1 MKSLAEQMSV
11 YSAYHRNPVNKAIHF
26 VFVPAIVWTLMIAFG
41 LVDLFS
47 VGALTFTLAHALV
60 VPLLVWYLLLDF
72 PLGAVA
78 VFLYTTLLILAL
90 FVGALGTT
98 TALVIAGT
106 LHVFSWAVQFLGH
119 GVWEKRRPALM
130 DNLFQT
136 LVAPIFVIAEVA
148 FMMGLRKDL
157 EAEVAELMVEHLPEA
172 ERAKL
177 QAAGA

>member
-11 YSAYHRNPVNKAIHF
+11 YSAYHRNPVNKVIHF
-26 VFVPAIVWTLMIAFG
+26 IFVPTIVWTLMIALG
-41 LVDLFS
+41 LVDVFS
-47 VGALTFTLAHALV
+47 VGALTFTLAHFAL

-72 PLGAVA
+72 ALGVAAV
-78 VFLYTTLLILAL
+78 VLYSTLLILAL
-90 FVGALGTT
+90 GVGSLGTA
-98 TALVIAGT
+98 TALIFAGI
-106 LHVFSWAVQFLGH
+106 LHVASWAFQFLGH
-119 GVWEKRRPALM
+119 GVWEKRRPALL

-157 EAEVAELMVEHLPEA
+157 EKEVSELMVEHLPEA